1 MNPQIKDEI
10 IEQVVEGIYEH
21 YPELLEKYGET
32 GKRKCREDN
41 EHHLKHLATA
51 YEAQMPKIFTDY
63 AVWLNNVLT
72 SRGMKKE
79 HLMDNFERIEK
90 ALETVEAPEK
100 NDYVQYLRAANQLL
114 SER

>member
-1 MNPQIKDEI
+1 M
-10 IEQVVEGIYEH
+10 QVVEGIYEQ

-72 SRGMKKE
+72 SRGMKSE
-79 HLMDNFERIEK
+79 HLIDNFERIEK
-90 ALETVEAPEK
+90 ALEDVEVPEK
-100 NDYVQYLRAANQLL
+100 DSYCHYLKEANDLL
-114 SER
+114 SNHQLKGSGQS